1 MEADALSPVGLGLLL
16 LPFLVTLLAALCV
29 RCREFPSKWG
39 ALGTGCWVLRWMLI
53 PSQAL
58 HSLTVPISVLLG
70 GRGLSVLVPSAP
82 HPASFTLFPPA
93 SYDSASTER

>member
-29 RCREFPSKWG
+29 RCRELPSKWG
-39 ALGTGCWVLRWMLI
+39 ALWNWMLGAPLDPHTL
-53 PSQAL
+53 PSPCTLLTVPTQPWSGVSL
-58 HSLTVPISVLLG
+58 VHTDPDSLTVFL
-70 GRGLSVLVPSAP
+70 
-82 HPASFTLFPPA
+82 PA